1 MKNDNGEQF
10 WVIGNKDQMPTVSS
24 DFVNNPEPKI
34 LAIAKTMKCPHELTD
49 EHGNGDN
56 QWRFTN
62 GPHKT
67 LIAGKS
73 LIVFCKAAFT
83 YTYISTYLK

>member
-1 MKNDNGEQF
+1 MKNHKDEHF

-24 DFVNNPEPKI
+24 NPEPKI

-83 YTYISTYLK
+83 YA

>member
-1 MKNDNGEQF
+1 ME
-10 WVIGNKDQMPTVSS
+10 DQMPTVSS

-73 LIVFCKAAFT
+73 LIVFCKAILSHKY
-83 YTYISTYLK
+83 YTYLH